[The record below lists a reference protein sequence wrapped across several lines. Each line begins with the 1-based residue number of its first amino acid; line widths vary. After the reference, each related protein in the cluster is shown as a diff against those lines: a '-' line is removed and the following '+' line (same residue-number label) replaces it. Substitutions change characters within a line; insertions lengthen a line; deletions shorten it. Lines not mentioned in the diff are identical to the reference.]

1 MFNSFRICA
10 WVLFVLTHE
19 GVLGEWSTGDDKG
32 ELIGEHDLLEILAI
46 LGGASKLGKKNL
58 LRSLVILTYEEV
70 FEDVWSIGEDFL
82 FLHGLL
88 GNLCW
93 LYPRGG
99 FIKPTRII
107 FFITHKGIAIVPWT
121 HGGVPSWYCSLL
133 GICLKI
139 WTHEGVLL
147 VTYDLLKD
155 AFDAFNLLW
164 MLVWSLCLLP
174 NWGHCG
180 HFDMFLDF
188 SFAFPTFREP
198 NGDFE
203 GFFFAKL
210 HIV

>member
-1 MFNSFRICA
+1 MCLHVHSLRICA

-19 GVLGEWSTGDDKG
+19 GVLGEWSIRDDKG
-32 ELIGEHDLLEILAI
+32 ELVREYDLLEVLVT
-46 LGGASKLGKKNL
+46 LKGAYLLGKKNL

-70 FEDVWSIGEDFL
+70 FEDVWSIREDFL

-99 FIKPTRII
+99 FIKPMMII
-107 FFITHKGIAIVPWT
+107 FFITHEGIAIVPWT

-147 VTYDLLKD
+147 VTYGLLKD

-180 HFDMFLDF
+180 HFDMFLNF
-188 SFAFPTFREP
+188 SFAFPTFGNPMEILRE
-198 NGDFE
+198 
-203 GFFFAKL
+203 FFFC
-210 HIV
+210 